1 MSVSNPKVNQGVSEG
16 ASVLKN
22 SVPKHSMP
30 KKSISENLAAVCP
43 RALAERHHVIP
54 LRQDGDT
61 LVVGAAHPLS
71 DHARQE
77 IAFAT
82 GHSIKVEPVSET
94 RIAACYT
101 ADGNPP
107 PSSHAP
113 HQDSAPH
120 QDADV
125 QDADT
130 EHADEGQEAFP
141 RKRDAQDEALED
153 EPSAG
158 AVPEANSSH
167 KAAAPRLWENLRVE
181 GSAPQQVHQIIQG
194 AIACGASDIHIEPYA
209 ETYRVRYRLD
219 GVLHEVAQLALRRQP
234 ELTAR
239 IKIMAELDIAEKR
252 RPQDGRITV
261 RPDRSTVQ
269 GSTAQ
274 RSGAQQNEAQQNGA
288 QQNGAQ
294 QNRSQRPSEIDL
306 RVSTL
311 PTAFGE
317 KVVLRVLDR
326 SDITLDL
333 KALGFA
339 AADRTAFEQA
349 IHRPHGMVLVTGPT
363 GSGKTTTL
371 YAALQAV
378 ASERLNVQTI
388 EDPIEYEIPG
398 INQAQAH
405 PDIGFAFADALRAF
419 LRQDPDVIMVGEI
432 RDQETAQ
439 IAIRAALT
447 GHLVLSILHTNDAPS
462 APGRLIDMGVPPY
475 LVASSVTLIMAQ
487 RLVRT
492 ICPECATP
500 HPITEEQRDALGL
513 SASVRTGQCGT
524 GCPACHDTG
533 YQGRTAV
540 SEVMSMSKTLARRVS
555 DGEDTSVIR
564 DQAIQDGM
572 RTLRASA
579 AAKVAGGQTTPKE
592 ALRQGSLRL
601 HPLRQVILNSHA
613 SKYTPG
619 LPQRGGRIYAG

>member
-1 MSVSNPKVNQGVSEG
+1 MSASDQDVPHQDVPHQDVSDQDVSES
-16 ASVLKN
+16 ASV
-22 SVPKHSMP
+22 P
-30 KKSISENLAAVCP
+30 EDLAAVCP
-43 RALAERHHVIP
+43 RALAERHRVVP
-54 LRQDGDT
+54 LREDGDT
-61 LVVGAAHPLS
+61 LVVGAARPLPGP
-71 DHARQE
+71 ARQE

-82 GHSIKVEPVSET
+82 GRAVAVEPVSEA
-94 RIAACYT
+94 RIAACYASEHCYASEQET
-101 ADGNPP
+101 R
-107 PSSHAP
+107 PSSHASQEGP
-113 HQDSAPH
+113 QEGAPQEGAPQERAPQKAPNPPVELSKTPESVIDSHVDAEH
-120 QDADV
+120 TGLRSEQDA
-125 QDADT
+125 
-130 EHADEGQEAFP
+130 E
-141 RKRDAQDEALED
+141 DEALSG
-153 EPSAG
+153 EPSEGDPSGG
-158 AVPEANSSH
+158 APDVDLSDADLSDADLSPE
-167 KAAAPRLWENLRVE
+167 AAAPRPLDDLRVE

-261 RPDRSTVQ
+261 RPNRSAV
-269 GSTAQ
+269 Q
-274 RSGAQQNEAQQNGA
+274 RSKAQQNGS
-288 QQNGAQ
+288 QQNGAE
-294 QNRSQRPSEIDL
+294 RPSEIDL

-326 SDITLDL
+326 SDITLNL

-339 AADRTAFEQA
+339 EADRTAFEQA

-432 RDQETAQ
+432 RDRETAQ

-447 GHLVLSILHTNDAPS
+447 GHLVLSTLHTNDAPS

-500 HPITEEQRDALGL
+500 HPIAEEQREALGL
-513 SASVRTGQCGT
+513 STSVRTGQCGT

-533 YQGRTAV
+533 YHGRTAV
-540 SEVMSMSKTLARRVS
+540 SEVMPMSKTLARAVS

-564 DQAIQDGM
+564 DQAIQEGM

-579 AAKVAGGQTTPKE
+579 AAKVAGGQTTPEE
-592 ALRQGSLRL
+592 ALR
-601 HPLRQVILNSHA
+601 HTV
-613 SKYTPG
+613 
-619 LPQRGGRIYAG
+619 